1 MVHTQT
7 NTPEAVQARLKAEAT
22 QLRDDW
28 DTGKY
33 WDRLESNLPGL
44 KVTRRLAHARFY
56 EHLLSLDALLPGE
69 MDILRNARLDAF
81 HEADRLISAR
91 LAEVAELAA
100 RLADA
105 FGESLSHSLATSGR
119 LKTLLDRYEADRQ
132 SYEDDYSLIHEILVQ
147 LVGQDKY
154 EEANEKARNKELSDE
169 KNH

>member
-44 KVTRRLAHARFY
+44 KVTRRLAHARYY

-91 LAEVAELAA
+91 LAEVAEIVE
-100 RLADA
+100 RLSEA
-105 FGESLSHSLATSGR
+105 FGESMSHTLATSGR
-119 LKTLLDRYEADRQ
+119 LRTLTDRVDQLHTDYTVDWGYLHAVVEKLSGSEKYQEAC
-132 SYEDDYSLIHEILVQ
+132 
-147 LVGQDKY
+147 
-154 EEANEKARNKELSDE
+154 EAVRKEMQNE
-169 KNH
+169 NH